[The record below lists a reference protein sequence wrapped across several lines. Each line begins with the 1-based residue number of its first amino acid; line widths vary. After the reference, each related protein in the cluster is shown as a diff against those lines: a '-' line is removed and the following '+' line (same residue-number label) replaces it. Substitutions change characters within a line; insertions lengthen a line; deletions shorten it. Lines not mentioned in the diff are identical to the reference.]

1 MVELAT
7 AKLPNGITMEH
18 AIAGAG
24 PRVAVFIHGYG
35 DSWYSHNGMLQA
47 LPEGWQAFAPSLRG
61 HGGSSK
67 PREDFTVRAHA
78 DDIIAF
84 MAAKGIGKAVIIG
97 HSMGSFIAQD
107 IAIRRPDLVSDL
119 VLIASAT
126 TSDNDVVHGLK
137 AAVADLADPM
147 PRQFSHDFQSGTCV
161 NPMGPGMT
169 LERVVDE
176 SAKIP
181 AHVWKM
187 EADALIGYRPANHDG
202 ADLARIKAPTLV
214 IWGVHDGIFFRDEQ
228 DRLVTSIPGAR
239 LVVHDTSGHAVNW
252 EFPEW
257 TMRQVA
263 SFVSPS
269 GQAEAM
275 P

>member
-7 AKLPNGITMEH
+7 VTLPNGVAMEH
-18 AIAGAG
+18 AIAGDG
-24 PRVAVFIHGYG
+24 PRNAVFIHGYG

-47 LPEGWQAFAPSLRG
+47 LPSGWRATAPSLRG
-61 HGGSSK
+61 HGESSK
-67 PREDFTVRAHA
+67 PREGYAVREHA
-78 DDIIAF
+78 DDVIAF
-84 MAAKGIGKAVIIG
+84 MAAKGISPAVIIG

-107 IAIRRPDLVSDL
+107 IAIRRPDLVSHL

-126 TSDNDVVHGLK
+126 TSDNEVVHGLK
-137 AAVADLADPM
+137 AAVADLTDPM

-181 AHVWKM
+181 ARVWKL

-202 ADLARIKAPTLV
+202 VDLARIKAPTLV
-214 IWGVHDGIFFRDEQ
+214 IWGMHDGIFFRDEQ
-228 DRLVTSIPGAR
+228 DRLVKAIQGAR
-239 LVVHDTSGHAVNW
+239 LVVHETSGHAVNW
-252 EFPEW
+252 EFPAW
-257 TMRQVA
+257 TMGEVA
-263 SFVSPS
+263 RFV
-269 GQAEAM
+269 G
-275 P
+275 